1 MNAFATFAKQSRLA
15 YLALGS
21 NLGNRAEN
29 IRRAVRALE
38 SFGRIRETSFLYENP
53 PAYVREQGAFL
64 NAACA
69 IETSLSP
76 LDLLDAVKSVERDLG
91 RMPTFV
97 NGPRLIDV
105 DIVMYENVSM
115 RHETLTLPHP
125 RMHERDFV
133 LQPLADL
140 NPSLM
145 HPLLSKTVLELLSS
159 LNSGD
164 RSLRRVAPRRRNS
177 NELFQWGERTYIM
190 GIINCTPD
198 SFSDGGQYKNCEEAI
213 DRCVQ
218 MLEQEGADMID
229 IGGESTRPGAASVDP
244 DVEIQRVIPVIEGV
258 RRQSKGVISVDTM
271 HAEVAR
277 AAVEAGADIVN
288 DVSAGFADHMMTP
301 AVAEM
306 GVPLITMHMRGNP
319 ATMQTMTY
327 YDGNV
332 IESVSTFLKERSQ
345 IGEQQGVPRWNQ
357 ILDPGLGFAKTAEQN
372 IQILRELRVMKERLS
387 GFPLL
392 VGPSRKAFLG
402 QILHK
407 QQPRDRDYGTAGAVC
422 AAIKNGAD
430 IVRVHNVSM
439 MRDAVRVY
447 DALVRH
453 SS

>member
-244 DVEIQRVIPVIEGV
+244 DVEIQRVIP
-258 RRQSKGVISVDTM
+258 
-271 HAEVAR
+271 
-277 AAVEAGADIVN
+277 
-288 DVSAGFADHMMTP
+288 
-301 AVAEM
+301 
-306 GVPLITMHMRGNP
+306 
-319 ATMQTMTY
+319 
-327 YDGNV
+327 
-332 IESVSTFLKERSQ
+332 
-345 IGEQQGVPRWNQ
+345 
-357 ILDPGLGFAKTAEQN
+357 
-372 IQILRELRVMKERLS
+372 
-387 GFPLL
+387 
-392 VGPSRKAFLG
+392 
-402 QILHK
+402 
-407 QQPRDRDYGTAGAVC
+407 
-422 AAIKNGAD
+422 
-430 IVRVHNVSM
+430 
-439 MRDAVRVY
+439 
-447 DALVRH
+447 
-453 SS
+453 

>member
-1 MNAFATFAKQSRLA
+1 
-15 YLALGS
+15 
-21 NLGNRAEN
+21 
-29 IRRAVRALE
+29 V
-38 SFGRIRETSFLYENP
+38 
-53 PAYVREQGAFL
+53 
-64 NAACA
+64 AAPV
-69 IETSLSP
+69 T
-76 LDLLDAVKSVERDLG
+76 
-91 RMPTFV
+91 
-97 NGPRLIDV
+97 
-105 DIVMYENVSM
+105 
-115 RHETLTLPHP
+115 
-125 RMHERDFV
+125 
-133 LQPLADL
+133 Q
-140 NPSLM
+140 
-145 HPLLSKTVLELLSS
+145 
-159 LNSGD
+159 
-164 RSLRRVAPRRRNS
+164 
-177 NELFQWGERTYIM
+177 
-190 GIINCTPD
+190 
-198 SFSDGGQYKNCEEAI
+198 
-213 DRCVQ
+213 
-218 MLEQEGADMID
+218 
-229 IGGESTRPGAASVDP
+229 
-244 DVEIQRVIPVIEGV
+244 VIEGV